1 MRHAW
6 TVVVLA
12 SLVAPDADA
21 KCAMMGLA
29 PEVLTPKSAVIAPEG
44 GIVVGA
50 VSEQDA
56 SLDDKDAAEQP
67 GWRLRVG
74 SRVEQPVTLT
84 LAPGLVVYKLPDA
97 AKDVALINDR
107 RAMVGNVS
115 VGPKTAV
122 LGAPKIKKIVHEAR
136 QGKRPFATVQIELSA
151 PAPAGVI
158 ALVIADSKGKTR
170 SWGQAQPGTTSVFGY
185 ERRRCQVL
193 SNNTVESRP
202 GDKISVYW
210 IDAGGRKS
218 AASTA
223 TVVTKTGDS
232 EDD

>member
-12 SLVAPDADA
+12 CLAATDADA

-29 PEVLTPKSAVIAPEG
+29 PEVLTPKNAVIAPEG

-67 GWRLRVG
+67 GWRLRFG
-74 SRVEQPVTLT
+74 SRVEQPVMLT
-84 LAPGLVVYKLPDA
+84 VAPGLVVYKLPA
-97 AKDVALINDR
+97 TAKDGALIDDR
-107 RAMVGNVS
+107 RAMVGNVT

-136 QGKRPFATVQIELSA
+136 QGKRPYAIVQIELSA
-151 PAPAGVI
+151 PAPDGAI
-158 ALVIADSKGKTR
+158 ALVLADTKGKTR
-170 SWGQAQPGTTSVFGY
+170 SWGQVKTGATSVFGY

-193 SNNTVESRP
+193 SNDTVESKP

-223 TVVTKTGDS
+223 TVVAKPGDS
-232 EDD
+232 EED